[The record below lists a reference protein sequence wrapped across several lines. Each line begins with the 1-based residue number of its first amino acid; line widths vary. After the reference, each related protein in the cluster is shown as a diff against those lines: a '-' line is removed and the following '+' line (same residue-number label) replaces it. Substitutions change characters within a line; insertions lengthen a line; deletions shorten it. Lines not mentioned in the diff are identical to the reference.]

1 MRASLLISTEIMARS
16 IEMRAMQ
23 INQDLLKTY
32 RDFLSTTRDDL
43 AATQFQEFVIA
54 HEIPQTKKL
63 QKSYLSLFKALDGVP
78 YSDMPKILTHRF
90 LFEALQ
96 ASPKKRERDLRRVA
110 QSFCEF
116 VKSAGSKNTFGYRL
130 FRNTYADNI
139 KTCIGEMDEMELD
152 KKASDFSKMWIMTLR
167 ERLDTKGNKG

>member
-1 MRASLLISTEIMARS
+1 METMAHS
-16 IEMRAMQ
+16 IEMRIMQ

-32 RDFLSTTRDDL
+32 RDFLSNTRDDL
-43 AATQFQEFVIA
+43 AATQFQSFIVA

-78 YSDMPKILTHRF
+78 YADMPKMLTHRF

-139 KTCIGEMDEMELD
+139 KTCIGEMDEMDLD
-152 KKASDFSKMWIMTLR
+152 KKASDFSKMWITTLR

>member
-43 AATQFQEFVIA
+43 AATQFEEFVIA

-78 YSDMPKILTHRF
+78 YAEMSKVLNHRF

-110 QSFCEF
+110 QAFCEF

-152 KKASDFSKMWIMTLR
+152 KKASDFSKMWITTLR
-167 ERLDTKGNKG
+167 ERLDTKGDKG

>member
-1 MRASLLISTEIMARS
+1 MRASLLISMEIMARS

-43 AATQFQEFVIA
+43 AATQFEEFVIA

-78 YSDMPKILTHRF
+78 Y
-90 LFEALQ
+90 A
-96 ASPKKRERDLRRVA
+96 
-110 QSFCEF
+110 
-116 VKSAGSKNTFGYRL
+116 
-130 FRNTYADNI
+130 
-139 KTCIGEMDEMELD
+139 EM
-152 KKASDFSKMWIMTLR
+152 S
-167 ERLDTKGNKG
+167 